1 MPNIGNGKFHKFVIS
16 IKALIIKKLSL
27 HFAATQR
34 IDSDIIFHYHTSV
47 SKIISLRLPK
57 DF

>member
-1 MPNIGNGKFHKFVIS
+1 VPDIENCKFHKYVIS

-27 HFAATQR
+27 PFAATQR

-47 SKIISLRLPK
+47 SKIISRRILK
-57 DF
+57 EF